1 MKCGQCERSYFDIL
15 TEMKRNVMV
24 DCIPYQEKRIIEDQI
39 DTLLSLLWKYSK
51 WGNSWKKNMVF
62 ESVIR

>member
-1 MKCGQCERSYFDIL
+1 MKCGHCERSYFDIL

-51 WGNSWKKNMVF
+51 
-62 ESVIR
+62 